1 MRYGRVTGGHVLRRR
16 SFRVLSLGAL
26 VFYFGGATVAL
37 IDGLT
42 GNKDGMIA
50 AALILTV
57 GSLSYRV
64 TRSRVH
70 VGETSLTVVN
80 PLFAYEVPYG
90 AVQRIGLSLSGSLM
104 VLPKE
109 SAADTDGEGY
119 LVVGFAGSLLDRI
132 FRTSEKAAAKLK
144 KLHKKGRRRPG
155 ADGPVRRMLVADA
168 VADGMLLVAAGCAVA
183 SLALG

>member
-1 MRYGRVTGGHVLRRR
+1 MLRRR

-26 VFYFGGATVAL
+26 IFYFGAATAVFAVGLNSNENGVFGVAVVL
-37 IDGLT
+37 AI
-42 GNKDGMIA
+42 
-50 AALILTV
+50 

-70 VGETSLTVVN
+70 ASDTSLTVVN

-90 AVQRIGLSLSGSLM
+90 AVQRIGLSRSGSLM

-132 FRTSEKAAAKLK
+132 FKTSEKTAAELK

-155 ADGPVRRMLVADA
+155 ADGPVRRILVADTI
-168 VADGMLLVAAGCAVA
+168 ADGMLLAAVGCAVA
-183 SLALG
+183 SLILG